1 MTEIDLDRVLYGADP
16 TERIVA
22 VEPEGETK
30 QAILFVRGKD
40 NSTTRQAVPFIPWLL
55 CETERYF
62 AGSTTT
68 KLDGAGHPW
77 RIDFVESGW
86 HGFLDARRA
95 LRDNHLGVVSY
106 GSQAKQFLV
115 VSGITLFKG
124 MAFDDLRRMQID
136 IETTTLFANQPGAR
150 IFMVSL
156 SDNTGHQEVLADP
169 DEAALL
175 SQLIARVQV
184 WDPDVIEGHHFY
196 GFDLPWIN
204 ARCNAL
210 GIACALGRGGV
221 PISVGQERNCAIGTN
236 SRPFT
241 PYYVYGRHVIDTLF
255 GVQRFDWS
263 RGQISSYGLK
273 ECAQVY
279 KIAPQDRVYLDRR
292 EILQIFERDPER
304 VKRYAAQDVE
314 ETCALSALVTPS
326 EFYQTQMVPDT
337 YQSLA
342 VTGTGEKVNCL
353 LVREYLRQGVAVPM
367 QKSSKEYPGGYTEV
381 RVTGVISPIVK
392 ADVESLYPSLML
404 TQRIKPASD
413 TLDIFLP
420 LLSELTA
427 RRLAAKAQARVASKG
442 TREHAYWDGLQNSYK
457 TLINS
462 FYGYIGG
469 PFYFNDYDA
478 ARAVTVAGQEIVK
491 RIADELEATGS
502 QVVEIDTDGVY
513 FRPPD
518 GICTEDDEL
527 AYIERIGKTLPD
539 GIRLA
544 HDGHYKAMLSLK
556 IKNYVLE
563 EESGHKIFKGSSL
576 RSRADE
582 PYGRRFLTEAVSL
595 LLAGEEEELS
605 DLYKRTLVRIEE
617 GMMPIDDLARRER
630 VTAKMLSSEQRKR
643 AADAVKSAGIKEGD
657 IVLLYERADKTLAL
671 KEEYAYDEDRDYYA
685 NKLYKFAGRLKE
697 ALPEE
702 KFDRLFPKPVSAAK
716 RLEQFLQP
724 ALFEF

>member
-1 MTEIDLDRVLYGADP
+1 MSGIDLDRVLYGADP

-22 VEPEGETK
+22 VEAEGEAK
-30 QAILFVRGKD
+30 KAVLFVREKD
-40 NSTTRQAVPFIPWLL
+40 GSTTRQIVPFTPWLL
-55 CETERYF
+55 GETERYF
-62 AGSTTT
+62 AGANTA
-68 KLDGAGHPW
+68 KLAGEGYVW
-77 RIDFVESGW
+77 RIDFTESGW

-95 LRDNHLGVVSY
+95 LRDDHLGVMSY
-106 GSQAKQFLV
+106 GSQAKQFLLA
-115 VSGITLFKG
+115 SGITLFKG

-136 IETTTLFANQPGAR
+136 IETTTLSPHQPGAR
-150 IFMVSL
+150 IFMVSM
-156 SDNTGHQEVLADP
+156 SDNTGRLEVLADP

-175 SQLIARVQV
+175 TQLVARVQE
-184 WDPDVIEGHHFY
+184 WDPDVIEGHNFY
-196 GFDLPWIN
+196 NFDLPWIST
-204 ARCNAL
+204 RCNAL
-210 GIACALGRGGV
+210 SISCALGRNGV
-221 PISVGQERNCAIGTN
+221 PISAGQERNCAIGTN

-279 KIAPQDRVYLDRR
+279 KIAPEDRIYLDRR
-292 EILQIFERDPER
+292 VILETYQNDPER

-326 EFYQTQMVPDT
+326 EFYQAQMVPDT

-342 VTGTGEKVNCL
+342 VSGTGEKVNCL
-353 LVREYLRQGVAVPM
+353 LVREYLRQGVGVPT
-367 QKSSKEYPGGYTEV
+367 QKNPKSYPGGYTEV
-381 RVTGVISPIVK
+381 RVTGVVSPIVK

-404 TQRIKPASD
+404 TRRIKPASD

-420 LLSELTA
+420 LLSELTN
-427 RRLAAKAQARVASKG
+427 RRLAAKAEARVAAKG

-469 PFYFNDYDA
+469 PFYYNDFDA
-478 ARAVTVAGQEIVK
+478 ARAVTEAGQEIVK

-502 QVVEIDTDGVY
+502 RVVEIDTDGVY

-518 GICTEDDEL
+518 NVRSEDDEL
-527 AYIERIGKTLPD
+527 AYIEQIGRALPD

-544 HDGHYKAMLSLK
+544 HDGHYKSMLSLK

-582 PYGRRFLTEAVSL
+582 PYGRRFLTEAVGL
-595 LLAGEEEELS
+595 LLAGEEDELAG
-605 DLYKRTLVRIEE
+605 LYQRTLMRIDE

-643 AADAVKSAGIKEGD
+643 AAEAIKSAGIKEGD
-657 IVLLYERADKTLAL
+657 IVLLYERADRSIGL
-671 KEEYAYDEDRDYYA
+671 KEEYAGDEDRDYYA
-685 NKLYKFAGRLKE
+685 NKLYKFASRLRE
-697 ALPEE
+697 ALSEE
-702 KFDRLFPKPVSAAK
+702 RFDQLFPKPISAAK
-716 RLEQFLQP
+716 RLEQSLQP